1 MASKK
6 QKLQDMPPYLR
17 GFSNNRWGGH
27 KSNCIRGFRGST
39 CGKAIKGQHI
49 QPTPEL
55 VAQCE
60 RRHSVNQAQRLRIN
74 RGGAGPMPPL
84 PIIYS

>member
-1 MASKK
+1 MASAK
-6 QKLQDMPPYLR
+6 QKLENMPLHPR
-17 GFSNNRWGGH
+17 GLSNKRWGGH
-27 KSNCIRGFRGST
+27 KSNRIRGFRGST

-60 RRHSVNQAQRLRIN
+60 RRYSVNQAQRLRIN
-74 RGGAGPMPPL
+74 RGVAGPMPPV